1 MIFCLNHGFQE
12 LSFCYLFV
20 TLMKENTKTSLCVNL
35 HIFKLRAGACV
46 FLKASV
52 LHQLSRILIF
62 CEKLVFFSFQPP
74 KPTNQITLI
83 RVTQKK
89 ENTKTFQCRRL
100 LFFKR
105 VGIVRI
111 TKICFFQS
119 QSRQLPNLLKLV
131 STRRQQVIVSEI
143 RRQQTINMNSFHI
156 LILMIV
162 GENRRRIIVTFPSI
176 NQLFFIV
183 YYRLLSS
190 GGHQPPTSF
199 FFESY

>member
-74 KPTNQITLI
+74 KPTNQITLMKI
-83 RVTQKK
+83 PKL
-89 ENTKTFQCRRL
+89 TFQCRRL

-190 GGHQPPTSF
+190 GRHQPPTSF
-199 FFESY
+199 FFFESY